1 MTESATPPLPRDEK
15 IIAAAM
21 AAATGAIAKNI
32 LTSMADR
39 GGTPD
44 DAVQLLG
51 RINAVVLAQITDG
64 QPEAKATTEDL
75 IDLLAAY
82 SREATRKLR
91 ADRLLRN
98 LPSRRGLRP

>member
-1 MTESATPPLPRDEK
+1 MREPPVHPSRDEK

-21 AAATGAIAKNI
+21 AAATGAISSTI
-32 LTSMADR
+32 IHSMSDR
-39 GGTPD
+39 GGTPGD
-44 DAVQLLG
+44 VVQLLG

-64 QPEAKATTEDL
+64 HPEARAATEDF
-75 IDLLAAY
+75 IVLLADY

-98 LPSRRGLRP
+98 LPSRKGLRP